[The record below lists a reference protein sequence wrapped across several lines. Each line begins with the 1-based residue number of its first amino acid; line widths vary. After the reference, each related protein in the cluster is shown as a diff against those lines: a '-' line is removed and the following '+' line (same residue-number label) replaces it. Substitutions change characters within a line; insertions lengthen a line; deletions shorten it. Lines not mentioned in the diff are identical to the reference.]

1 MNQASAVVVKNL
13 NERYIKVLKSFG
25 IEGEVQTTRFT
36 QRLLNS
42 ISKLVISNVNK
53 STVVLFGDKIDALI
67 VDSGKISDEFY
78 ATLL

>member
-1 MNQASAVVVKNL
+1 MNQASTVVVKDL
-13 NERYIKVLKSFG
+13 NEQYIKVLKSFG

-36 QRLLNS
+36 QRLHNS

-53 STVVLFGDKIDALI
+53 STVLFGDRVDALI
-67 VDSGKISDEFY
+67 VDNGKISDEFY

>member
-1 MNQASAVVVKNL
+1 MNQASTVVVKDL
-13 NERYIKVLKSFG
+13 NEQYIKALKSFG
-25 IEGEVQTTRFT
+25 IEGEVQNTRFT

-53 STVVLFGDKIDALI
+53 STVLFGDKVDALI
-67 VDSGKISDEFY
+67 VGYGKISDEFY